1 MAIMEDRDKQ
11 SLVEGYG
18 GGPMPHEGPKRIK
31 KKYVAY

>member
-11 SLVEGYG
+11 SLVEGHG
-18 GGPMPHEGPKRIK
+18 GGPMPHDGAKRIK